1 MIESQ
6 LSEAFAFIVMAKPA
20 VQNISLNGFISEVSS
35 DIR

>member
-6 LSEAFAFIVMAKPA
+6 HPETSAFIVMAKSTDN
-20 VQNISLNGFISEVSS
+20 NISLNGFLSEVSS